1 LLPRPG
7 KNASSI
13 SRKPKL
19 LRLVSSC
26 LPPPRQPRIPPPPP
40 EPLVHPG
47 ILEGLTPPLIA
58 LVALAIAREIEA
70 AVEATHIDD
79 IHLVTTLIVA
89 VIAPG
94 TPRSDLATGLW
105 RRAVAIATSAIS
117 VRSAAIDPQD
127 AAVVGRLAEEGGIET
142 VIASASVKE
151 IDLVIVIASG
161 KGPDLG
167 SESST
172 SAAMI
177 VAAIEVEIGIVVVT
191 AIVLD
196 GLDTLAHPPVD
207 AHARGLAI
215 GNAVENATVR
225 VHVHDLLLR
234 DGAPVLDRT
243 RDEGPDLVA
252 DHPHGGLLPSRS
264 TLTATFP

>member
-1 LLPRPG
+1 MRRRPG

-19 LRLVSSC
+19 LRLVSSR

-40 EPLVHPG
+40 EPPVHPG

-58 LVALAIAREIEA
+58 LVAIAIAPEIEV
-70 AVEATHIDD
+70 AVEAAHIDD
-79 IHLVTTLIVA
+79 THLVTTLIA
-89 VIAPG
+89 VGTAPG
-94 TPRSDLATGLW
+94 TRRSDLGTDLW

-117 VRSAAIDPQD
+117 VRSAVIDPRD
-127 AAVVGRLAEEGGIET
+127 AAVVGRLAEEDGIET
-142 VIASASVKE
+142 VIA
-151 IDLVIVIASG
+151 IG
-161 KGPDLG
+161 NGPDPG
-167 SESST
+167 IESST

-177 VAAIEVEIGIVVVT
+177 VAVIEVEIGIVVVT
-191 AIVLD
+191 VIVLD

-225 VHVHDLLLR
+225 VHVRDLLLR
-234 DGAPVLDRT
+234 DGAPVLNRT

-252 DHPHGGLLPSRS
+252 DHLHDGLLPALS